1 MNFDYI
7 SLTDHSLLYCDSLQ
21 PLAIFHYVIRNSIQ
35 VLINYLKADL
45 QVQLLCSD
53 DKLGYVPSYI
63 I

>member
-1 MNFDYI
+1 MDFDYI
-7 SLTDHSLLYCDSLQ
+7 LLTEHSLLFCDSLQ
-21 PLAIFHYVIRNSIQ
+21 SLAIFHYVIRNSIQ

-45 QVQLLCSD
+45 QVQLLCRD